1 MSESRINIPGIAE
14 ESKTDFA
21 AAFASI
27 AAISAIGVAIGLSFP
42 LLSLILEQRGYSGVI
57 IGANAAS
64 AGVAAMAAVW
74 LVNPMVNRLG
84 VINHTLLTVRNIQ
97 QRGLHCAGVIL
108 NYVQEERDAASI
120 SNHAVLDHCLGVPV
134 LAEVMHG
141 ETEIDWP
148 L

>member
-1 MSESRINIPGIAE
+1 MSEGRINIPGIAE
-14 ESKTDFA
+14 EAKTDFA

-84 VINHTLLTVRNIQ
+84 VINTMLACAVISTGRSAPTASLPP
-97 QRGLHCAGVIL
+97 GLRCASSS
-108 NYVQEERDAASI
+108 AAR
-120 SNHAVLDHCLGVPV
+120 
-134 LAEVMHG
+134 
-141 ETEIDWP
+141 
-148 L
+148 

>member
-1 MSESRINIPGIAE
+1 MEGAGGWEVPLTADV
-14 ESKTDFA
+14 TLADFA
-21 AAFASI
+21 ATLA
-27 AAISAIGVAIGLSFP
+27 LP
-42 LLSLILEQRGYSGVI
+42 VI
-57 IGANAAS
+57 
-64 AGVAAMAAVW
+64 VV
-74 LVNPMVNRLG
+74 VNNRLG
-84 VINHTLLTVRNIQ
+84 AINHTLLTVRNIQ